1 MNFIID
7 SVRAVRRCGLYP
19 VVVKMDQCSTNTKM
33 AREAGATPD
42 NPVINIDDEEIA
54 LMYDSP
60 HLTKSARN
68 SIFKYNAS
76 FNGAIASYSHIVKL
90 YEVDV
95 ASPLRLAPKLVQKCI
110 DLPPFAAMN
119 VPLAVRT
126 LSESC
131 SIAMRYYVNTGELP
145 VEALATANFIEL
157 HDKLF
162 DVFNSKEKYSSSV
175 GKPYRTPITSNSFHI
190 EFLNHMLKVLQKMF
204 YTTNNCI
211 EHKKAKKESL
221 NLRAMQRRPPYI
233 KGFIGN
239 IEALKWLWS
248 KLKSEFGCD
257 YLCINPLCQ
266 DCLEN
271 FFAKIR
277 RRCGFNDAPN
287 AFQFGCAFKYAMI
300 SVAHQNFDD
309 GTNCQKDNAKLF
321 LSEKEIDKASVTAK
335 VPKAHIYTFEQFHPD
350 ETVEVLKKELNA
362 LVYIIGAAVRK
373 LPHKKCRSKLVVE
386 NEKEYMENEDYG
398 FCKLKASLSK
408 RKVTIPNN
416 TLYNIGLLAFCAY
429 KTKFRKYLYE
439 NRRFVKKRL
448 RMYVDFNSYDHAA
461 CKSCFD
467 KLLDA
472 IFNTLIQ
479 SFLRDIRL
487 QNKIASNNKRRRK
500 KRNRE
505 AFRMNLPDNR

>member
-1 MNFIID
+1 MCNIFQPIGYLLAHNSLNSKTQMNFIID
-7 SVRAVRRCGLYP
+7 SVRAVRKCGLYP
-19 VVVKMDQCSTNTKM
+19 VVVTMDQCSTNTKM

-68 SIFKYNAS
+68 AIFKYNAS

-175 GKPYRTPITSNSFHI
+175 GKVNYVYIFYMFLLIQYHDFIFKPYRTPITSNSFHI

-211 EHKKAKKESL
+211 EHKKVS
-221 NLRAMQRRPPYI
+221 
-233 KGFIGN
+233 
-239 IEALKWLWS
+239 
-248 KLKSEFGCD
+248 
-257 YLCINPLCQ
+257 
-266 DCLEN
+266 
-271 FFAKIR
+271 
-277 RRCGFNDAPN
+277 
-287 AFQFGCAFKYAMI
+287 
-300 SVAHQNFDD
+300 
-309 GTNCQKDNAKLF
+309 
-321 LSEKEIDKASVTAK
+321 
-335 VPKAHIYTFEQFHPD
+335 
-350 ETVEVLKKELNA
+350 
-362 LVYIIGAAVRK
+362 
-373 LPHKKCRSKLVVE
+373 
-386 NEKEYMENEDYG
+386 
-398 FCKLKASLSK
+398 
-408 RKVTIPNN
+408 
-416 TLYNIGLLAFCAY
+416 
-429 KTKFRKYLYE
+429 
-439 NRRFVKKRL
+439 
-448 RMYVDFNSYDHAA
+448 
-461 CKSCFD
+461 
-467 KLLDA
+467 
-472 IFNTLIQ
+472 
-479 SFLRDIRL
+479 
-487 QNKIASNNKRRRK
+487 
-500 KRNRE
+500 
-505 AFRMNLPDNR
+505 